1 MFILN
6 GVSEMLHGQLRLN
19 YEILR
24 IPIAA
29 VAHCRATGWAA
40 RSADLLWNFASGY
53 FLGRMTPSATNSHN
67 QQLNTLVAAASV
79 VCVDHFL
86 YGCNAKTVILSWRD
100 ASENENV

>member
-67 QQLNTLVAAASV
+67 QQLNRWLGRLALSV
-79 VCVDHFL
+79 LITSFT
-86 YGCNAKTVILSWRD
+86 GATRRR
-100 ASENENV
+100 